1 MEFTFDQKPTVRIQ
15 GKDYEFD
22 PTNNDLILGV
32 VNAFP
37 EIVKDGQEMQKA
49 INLIKNQ
56 KEDSRQK
63 LIAANEKLM
72 KDCREFII
80 GCLGEKEYNEIFA
93 QRRPN
98 STEHLNLCAF
108 LYESLFEGREKLLE
122 DYLGDDAEDAV
133 DETSED
139 GSWEGSADGLPNMD
153 AVRECMGSSTTTE
166 RENLSQLPPD
176 LPAERTIQF
185 YPD

>member
-1 MEFTFDQKPTVRIQ
+1 MEFNFDKKPTVRIQ

-22 PTNNDLILGV
+22 PTNNDLIMGV

-37 EIVKDGQEMQKA
+37 EILKDAQEMQKA
-49 INLIKNQ
+49 FNNLKA
-56 KEDSRQK
+56 KKDDSRPEI
-63 LIAANEKLM
+63 LAANEKLM

-80 GCLGEKEYNEIFA
+80 GCLGEAEYNEIFA

-108 LYESLFEGREKLLE
+108 LYKSLFAGREKLLE
-122 DYLGDDAEDAV
+122 DYLGEDAEDV
-133 DETSED
+133 TYETSED
-139 GSWEGSADGLPNMD
+139 SSRKGSADRLLDMD
-153 AVRECMGSSTTTE
+153 AVREHLGSASTTE

-176 LPAERTIQF
+176 LPEER
-185 YPD
+185 PV

>member
-1 MEFTFDQKPTVRIQ
+1 MEFTFDKKPTVRIQ

-49 INLIKNQ
+49 FNLIKNQ

-80 GCLGEKEYNEIFA
+80 GCLGEAEYNEIFA

-108 LYESLFEGREKLLE
+108 LYKSLFAGREKLLE
-122 DYLGDDAEDAV
+122 DYLGEDAEDV
-133 DETSED
+133 TDETSED
-139 GSWEGSADGLPNMD
+139 SSRADSADRLLDMD
-153 AVRECMGSSTTTE
+153 AVREHMGSASTTE

-176 LPAERTIQF
+176 LPEER
-185 YPD
+185 PV

>member
-1 MEFTFDQKPTVRIQ
+1 MEFTFDKKPTVRIE

-22 PTNNDLILGV
+22 PTNNDLIMGV

-37 EIVKDGQEMQKA
+37 EILKDAQEMQKA
-49 INLIKNQ
+49 FNTLKIK
-56 KEDSRQK
+56 KDDSRPEI
-63 LIAANEKLM
+63 LAANEKLM

-80 GCLGEKEYNEIFA
+80 GCLGEAEYNEIFA

-108 LYESLFEGREKLLE
+108 LYKSLFEGREKLLE
-122 DYLGDDAEDAV
+122 DYLGEDAEDV
-133 DETSED
+133 TDEASED
-139 GSWEGSADGLPNMD
+139 GSREDSADGLPNMD
-153 AVRECMGSSTTTE
+153 AVREHMGSASTTE

-176 LPAERTIQF
+176 LPEER
-185 YPD
+185 PV

>member
-1 MEFTFDQKPTVRIQ
+1 MEFNFDKKPTVRIQ

-22 PTNNDLILGV
+22 PTNNDLIMGV

-37 EIVKDGQEMQKA
+37 EILKDAKEMQKA
-49 INLIKNQ
+49 FNTLKT
-56 KEDSRQK
+56 KKDDSRPEI
-63 LIAANEKLM
+63 LAANEKLM

-80 GCLGEKEYNEIFA
+80 GCLGEAEYNEIFA

-108 LYESLFEGREKLLE
+108 LYKSLFAGREKLLE
-122 DYLGDDAEDAV
+122 DYLGEDAEDV
-133 DETSED
+133 TDETSED
-139 GSWEGSADGLPNMD
+139 SSRKGSADRLLDMD
-153 AVRECMGSSTTTE
+153 AVREHLGSASTTE

-176 LPAERTIQF
+176 LPKER
-185 YPD
+185 PV

>member
-1 MEFTFDQKPTVRIQ
+1 MEFTFDKKPTVRIQ

-22 PTNNDLILGV
+22 PTNNDLIIGV

-37 EIVKDGQEMQKA
+37 EILKDAQEMKKA
-49 INLIKNQ
+49 FDTLKT
-56 KEDSRQK
+56 KKDDSRPEI
-63 LIAANEKLM
+63 LAANEKLM
-72 KDCREFII
+72 KDSREFII
-80 GCLGEKEYNEIFA
+80 GCLGEAEYNEIFA

-108 LYESLFEGREKLLE
+108 LYKSLFAGREKLLE

-139 GSWEGSADGLPNMD
+139 SSRADSADRLLDMD
-153 AVRECMGSSTTTE
+153 AVREHLGSSATTE

-176 LPAERTIQF
+176 LPEGR
-185 YPD
+185 PV

>member
-1 MEFTFDQKPTVRIQ
+1 MEFTFDKKPTVRIQ

-49 INLIKNQ
+49 FNLIKNK
-56 KEDSRQK
+56 KEDSRQGI
-63 LIAANEKLM
+63 IAANEKLM

-108 LYESLFEGREKLLE
+108 LYKSLFEGREKLLE
-122 DYLGDDAEDAV
+122 DYLGEDAEDAI

-139 GSWEGSADGLPNMD
+139 GSRAESEDRLSNMD
-153 AVRECMGSSTTTE
+153 AVREHLGSAATTE

-176 LPAERTIQF
+176 LPEER
-185 YPD
+185 PV

>member
-1 MEFTFDQKPTVRIQ
+1 MEFTFDKKPTVRIQ

-22 PTNNDLILGV
+22 PTNNDLIMGV

-37 EIVKDGQEMQKA
+37 EILNDAKEMQKA
-49 INLIKNQ
+49 FNTLKT
-56 KEDSRQK
+56 KKDDSRPEI
-63 LIAANEKLM
+63 LAANEKLM

-80 GCLGEKEYNEIFA
+80 GCLGEAEYNEIFA

-108 LYESLFEGREKLLE
+108 LYKSLFEGREKLLE
-122 DYLGDDAEDAV
+122 DYLGEDAEDV
-133 DETSED
+133 TYETSED
-139 GSWEGSADGLPNMD
+139 SSRKGSADRLLDMD
-153 AVRECMGSSTTTE
+153 AVREHLGSASTTE

-176 LPAERTIQF
+176 LPEER
-185 YPD
+185 PV

>member
-1 MEFTFDQKPTVRIQ
+1 MEFTFDKKPTVRVQ

-22 PTNNDLILGV
+22 PTNNDLIMGI

-37 EIVKDGQEMQKA
+37 EIVKDGQEMQRA
-49 INLIKNQ
+49 FNLIKNQ

-72 KDCREFII
+72 KDCRDFII

-108 LYESLFEGREKLLE
+108 LYKSLFEGREKLLE

-139 GSWEGSADGLPNMD
+139 GSREGSADGLPNMD
-153 AVRECMGSSTTTE
+153 EVREHMGISPTAK
-166 RENLSQLPPD
+166 REDLSYLPTD
-176 LPAERTIQF
+176 LPEGR
-185 YPD
+185 PV

>member
-1 MEFTFDQKPTVRIQ
+1 MEFNFDKKPTVRIQ

-37 EIVKDGQEMQKA
+37 EIVKDGQEMQRA
-49 INLIKNQ
+49 FNLIKNQ

-72 KDCREFII
+72 KDCRDFII

-108 LYESLFEGREKLLE
+108 LYKSLFAGREKLLK

-139 GSWEGSADGLPNMD
+139 SSREGSANGLPNMD
-153 AVRECMGSSTTTE
+153 AVREHMGSAAFAK

-176 LPAERTIQF
+176 LPEER
-185 YPD
+185 PV

>member
-1 MEFTFDQKPTVRIQ
+1 MEFTFDKKPTVRVQ

-22 PTNNDLILGV
+22 PTNNDLIMGV

-37 EIVKDGQEMQKA
+37 EIVKDGQEMQRA
-49 INLIKNQ
+49 FNLIKNQ

-72 KDCREFII
+72 KDCRDFII

-108 LYESLFEGREKLLE
+108 LYKSLFEGREKLLE

-139 GSWEGSADGLPNMD
+139 SSREGSADGLPNMD
-153 AVRECMGSSTTTE
+153 AVREHLGGTVTAK
-166 RENLSQLPPD
+166 REDLSNLSPNLPEGSPV
-176 LPAERTIQF
+176 
-185 YPD
+185 

>member
-1 MEFTFDQKPTVRIQ
+1 MEFTFDRKPTVRIE

-22 PTNNDLILGV
+22 PTNNDLIMGV

-37 EIVKDGQEMQKA
+37 EILKDAQEMQKA
-49 INLIKNQ
+49 FNTLKT
-56 KEDSRQK
+56 KKDDSRPEI
-63 LIAANEKLM
+63 LAANEKLM

-80 GCLGEKEYNEIFA
+80 GCLGEAEYREIFA

-108 LYESLFEGREKLLE
+108 LYKSLFAGRGKLLE
-122 DYLGDDAEDAV
+122 DYLGEDAEDV
-133 DETSED
+133 TDETSED
-139 GSWEGSADGLPNMD
+139 SSRADSADRLLDMD
-153 AVRECMGSSTTTE
+153 AVREHLGSASTTE

-176 LPAERTIQF
+176 LPEEC
-185 YPD
+185 PV

>member
-1 MEFTFDQKPTVRIQ
+1 MEFTFDKKPTVRIQ

-22 PTNNDLILGV
+22 PTNNDLIMGV

-37 EIVKDGQEMQKA
+37 EILNDAKEMQKA
-49 INLIKNQ
+49 FNTLKT
-56 KEDSRQK
+56 KKDDSRPEI
-63 LIAANEKLM
+63 LAANEKLM

-80 GCLGEKEYNEIFA
+80 GCLGEAEYDEIFA

-108 LYESLFEGREKLLE
+108 LYKSLFEGREKLLE
-122 DYLGDDAEDAV
+122 DYLGEDAEDV
-133 DETSED
+133 TYETSED
-139 GSWEGSADGLPNMD
+139 SSRKGSADRLLDMD
-153 AVRECMGSSTTTE
+153 AVREHLGSASTTE

-176 LPAERTIQF
+176 LPEER
-185 YPD
+185 PV

>member
-1 MEFTFDQKPTVRIQ
+1 MEFTFDKKPTVRIE

-22 PTNNDLILGV
+22 PTNNDLIMGV

-37 EIVKDGQEMQKA
+37 EILKDAQEMQKA
-49 INLIKNQ
+49 FNLIKNK

-72 KDCREFII
+72 KDCQDFII

-108 LYESLFEGREKLLE
+108 LYKSLFAGREKLLE

-139 GSWEGSADGLPNMD
+139 SSRADSADRLLDMD
-153 AVRECMGSSTTTE
+153 AVREHLGSSATTE

-176 LPAERTIQF
+176 LPEGR
-185 YPD
+185 PV

>member
-1 MEFTFDQKPTVRIQ
+1 MEFTFDKKPTVRIQ

-49 INLIKNQ
+49 FNLIKNQ

-72 KDCREFII
+72 KDCQDFII
-80 GCLGEKEYNEIFA
+80 GCLREKEYNEIFA

-108 LYESLFEGREKLLE
+108 LYKSLFAGREKLLD
-122 DYLGDDAEDAV
+122 DYLGEDAEDV
-133 DETSED
+133 TDETSED
-139 GSWEGSADGLPNMD
+139 GSREDSADGLSNMD
-153 AVRECMGSSTTTE
+153 AVREHLGSAPATE

-176 LPAERTIQF
+176 LPEER
-185 YPD
+185 PV